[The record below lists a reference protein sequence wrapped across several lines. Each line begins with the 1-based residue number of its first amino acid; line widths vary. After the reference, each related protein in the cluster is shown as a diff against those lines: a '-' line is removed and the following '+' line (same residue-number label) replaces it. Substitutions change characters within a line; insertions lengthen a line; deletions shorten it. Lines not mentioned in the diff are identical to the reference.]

1 MCLSSIYKKSE
12 DENIFLLKNVA
23 RVICNDGEL
32 VVYDLMGVCTKIK
45 GEICDIDLME
55 NTILIKNDLSN

>member
-1 MCLSSIYKKSE
+1 MCLSSIYKKSD
-12 DENIFLLKNVA
+12 DENVFLLKNVA
-23 RVICNDGEL
+23 RIICKDGEL

-55 NTILIKNDLSN
+55 NTILIK

>member
-12 DENIFLLKNVA
+12 GENIFLLKNVA
-23 RVICNDGEL
+23 RVICNDEEI

-55 NTILIKNDLSN
+55 NTILIK

>member
-12 DENIFLLKNVA
+12 GENVFLFKNVA

-32 VVYDLMGVCTKIK
+32 TIFDLMGACTKIK

-55 NTILIKNDLSN
+55 NIILIKEL

>member
-1 MCLSSIYKKSE
+1 MCLSSIYKKGE

-55 NTILIKNDLSN
+55 NIILIKE

>member
-23 RVICNDGEL
+23 RVICNDGDL
-32 VVYDLMGVCTKIK
+32 AVYDLMGVCTKIK
-45 GEICDIDLME
+45 GEICAIDLME
-55 NTILIKNDLSN
+55 NTILIK

>member
-1 MCLSSIYKKSE
+1 MCLSSIYKKS
-12 DENIFLLKNVA
+12 DGENVFLFKNVA

-32 VVYDLMGVCTKIK
+32 TVFDLMGACTKIK

-55 NTILIKNDLSN
+55 NIILIKEL